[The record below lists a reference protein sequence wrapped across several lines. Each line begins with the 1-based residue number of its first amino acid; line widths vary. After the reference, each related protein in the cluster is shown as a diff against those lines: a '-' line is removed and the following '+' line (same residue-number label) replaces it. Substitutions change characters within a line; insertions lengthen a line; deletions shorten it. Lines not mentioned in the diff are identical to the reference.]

1 MDLPAYPAFVF
12 QNRTSAF
19 IMPLRSHIHFETV
32 YSGLILKDLQII
44 SNYPNQLRQVLFGD
58 WAAAFPG
65 GAKLQ

>member
-19 IMPLRSHIHFETV
+19 IMPLRSHIHFETP
-32 YSGLILKDLQII
+32 YSGFILKHLQVI
-44 SNYPNQLRQVLFGD
+44 SNYPKPLRLLLFGG